1 MILSLK
7 QLKLLVTTTVAV
19 SVTSANWVMAGTSP
33 VKDSSPTL
41 LSAFFGLDNALP
53 FAVNLLCFGGSGDDG
68 MPVVFSHRISS
79 DSVRPEQFQI
89 TTRSGQLKTP
99 KCATLR
105 PAGDPGERRTVL
117 LIGEFGSADTDP
129 PEVVTIVED
138 LLSDTAAPV
147 NFKGQSVDVTP
158 LSEGPSMVLAESLSQ
173 DDWTVDRRGTQ
184 CPSEGVRQII
194 RVTWNGGVRLANG
207 DEPGDT
213 ETHLYSVSM
222 EQEQGT
228 SYITHPIAIAEL
240 GDNDNHHFLC
250 LDTNDKAS
258 AVSFPSGHFID
269 PNRDL
274 NPDTRVIVHT
284 R

>member
-1 MILSLK
+1 MILRVK
-7 QLKLLVTTTVAV
+7 QLKLLITASIAV
-19 SVTSANWVMAGTSP
+19 SATSANCVMAGSLP

-53 FAVNLLCFGGSGDDG
+53 FVVNLLCFGGAGDDG
-68 MPVVFSHRISS
+68 MPVVLSHRISS

-99 KCATLR
+99 ECATLR

-117 LIGEFGSADTDP
+117 LIGEFGNADTDP

-147 NFKGQSVDVTP
+147 NFNGQSVEVTP
-158 LSEGPSMVLAESLSQ
+158 LNEGPSMVLAESVSQ

-184 CPSEGVRQII
+184 CPNDGVKQII

-213 ETHLYSVSM
+213 ETHLYSVTM
-222 EQEQGT
+222 EPERGA

-250 LDTNDKAS
+250 MDTDDKAS
-258 AVSFPSGHFID
+258 EVSFPSGNFID

-274 NPDTRVIVHT
+274 NPDTRVMLHP

>member
-7 QLKLLVTTTVAV
+7 QLKLLIAASIAV
-19 SVTSANWVMAGTSP
+19 SASSANCVMAGSLP
-33 VKDSSPTL
+33 VKGSSPTL

-53 FAVNLLCFGGSGDDG
+53 FVVNLLCFGGAGDDG
-68 MPVVFSHRISS
+68 MPVVLSHRISS
-79 DSVRPEQFQI
+79 DSLRPEQFQI

-99 KCATLR
+99 ECASLR

-117 LIGEFGSADTDP
+117 LIGEFGNADTDP

-147 NFKGQSVDVTP
+147 NFNGQSVEVTP
-158 LSEGPSMVLAESLSQ
+158 LNEGPSMVLAESLSQ

-184 CPSEGVRQII
+184 CPNDGVKQII

-213 ETHLYSVSM
+213 ETHLYSVTM
-222 EQEQGT
+222 EPERGA

-250 LDTNDKAS
+250 MDTDDKAS
-258 AVSFPSGHFID
+258 EVSFPSGHFID

-274 NPDTRVIVHT
+274 NPDTRVMLH
-284 R
+284 RR

>member
-7 QLKLLVTTTVAV
+7 QLRLLITISVAV
-19 SVTSANWVMAGTSP
+19 SATSTNWVMADTSP
-33 VKDSSPTL
+33 IKGSSPKL
-41 LSAFFGLDNALP
+41 LSAFFGLDNAMP
-53 FAVNLLCFGGSGDDG
+53 FAINILCFGAAGEDG
-68 MPVVFSHRISS
+68 MPVVLSHRISS

-117 LIGEFGSADTDP
+117 LIGEFGNAKNDP

-147 NFKGQSVDVTP
+147 NFNGQSVEVTP
-158 LSEGPSMVLAESLSQ
+158 LNEGPSMVLAESLSQ

-184 CPSEGVRQII
+184 CPNDGVKQII

-213 ETHLYSVSM
+213 ETHLYSVTM
-222 EQEQGT
+222 EPERGA

-250 LDTNDKAS
+250 MDTDDKAS
-258 AVSFPSGHFID
+258 EVNFPSGHFID

-274 NPDTRVIVHT
+274 NPDTRVMLH
-284 R
+284 RR

>member
-1 MILSLK
+1 
-7 QLKLLVTTTVAV
+7 
-19 SVTSANWVMAGTSP
+19 MAGSLP
-33 VKDSSPTL
+33 VKGSSPEL

-53 FAVNLLCFGGSGDDG
+53 FVVNLLCFGGAGDDG
-68 MPVVFSHRISS
+68 MPVVLSHRISS
-79 DSVRPEQFQI
+79 DSLRPEQFQI

-99 KCATLR
+99 ECASLR
-105 PAGDPGERRTVL
+105 PAADPGERRTVL
-117 LIGEFGSADTDP
+117 LIGEFGNADTDP

-147 NFKGQSVDVTP
+147 NFNGQSVEVTP
-158 LSEGPSMVLAESLSQ
+158 LNEGPSMVLAESLSR

-184 CPSEGVRQII
+184 CPNDGVKQII

-213 ETHLYSVSM
+213 ETHLYSVTM
-222 EQEQGT
+222 EPERGA

-250 LDTNDKAS
+250 MDTDDKAS
-258 AVSFPSGHFID
+258 EVNFPSGHFID

-274 NPDTRVIVHT
+274 NPDTRVMLH
-284 R
+284 RR

>member
-1 MILSLK
+1 MILNLK

-19 SVTSANWVMAGTSP
+19 SVTSANCVMAGTSP

-53 FAVNLLCFGGSGDDG
+53 FAVNLLCFGGAGDDG
-68 MPVVFSHRISS
+68 MPVVLSHRISS
-79 DSVRPEQFQI
+79 DSLRPEQFQI

-99 KCATLR
+99 ECASLR

-117 LIGEFGSADTDP
+117 LIGEFGNADTDP

-138 LLSDTAAPV
+138 LLSDTTAPV
-147 NFKGQSVDVTP
+147 NFNGQSVQVTP
-158 LSEGPSMVLAESLSQ
+158 LIEGPSMVMAESLSQ

-250 LDTNDKAS
+250 LDTDDKAS

-274 NPDTRVIVHT
+274 NPATRVIVHT

>member
-1 MILSLK
+1 MILNLK
-7 QLKLLVTTTVAV
+7 QLKLLVTTAVAV
-19 SVTSANWVMAGTSP
+19 SVTSTNYVMADTSP
-33 VKDSSPTL
+33 VKDSSPIL

-53 FAVNLLCFGGSGDDG
+53 FAVNLLCFVGAGDDG
-68 MPVVFSHRISS
+68 MPVVLSHRISS
-79 DSVRPEQFQI
+79 DSLRPEQFQI

-99 KCATLR
+99 ECASLR

-117 LIGEFGSADTDP
+117 LIGELGTAETDP

-138 LLSDTAAPV
+138 LLSDTAVPV
-147 NFKGQSVDVTP
+147 NFNGQSVDVTP
-158 LSEGPSMVLAESLSQ
+158 LSEGPSMVMAESLSQ

-213 ETHLYSVSM
+213 ETHLYSVRM
-222 EQEQGT
+222 EPERGA

-240 GDNDNHHFLC
+240 GDNDNHHFSC
-250 LDTNDKAS
+250 LDTNDRAS
-258 AVSFPSGHFID
+258 AVSFPSSHFID

>member
-1 MILSLK
+1 MTPSLK
-7 QLKLLVTTTVAV
+7 QLKRLVTTTVAFL
-19 SVTSANWVMAGTSP
+19 VTSANWVMA
-33 VKDSSPTL
+33 DASSPKTASPAL

-53 FAVNLLCFGGSGDDG
+53 FAANLLCFGASGDDG
-68 MPVVFSHRISS
+68 MPVVLSHRVSR

-117 LIGEFGSADTDP
+117 LIGEFGNADTDP

-147 NFKGQSVDVTP
+147 NFNGQSVEVTP
-158 LSEGPSMVLAESLSQ
+158 LNEGPSMVLAESLSQ

-184 CPSEGVRQII
+184 CPIDGVKQII

-213 ETHLYSVSM
+213 ETHLYSVTM
-222 EQEQGT
+222 EPERGA

-250 LDTNDKAS
+250 LDTDDKAS
-258 AVSFPSGHFID
+258 AVSFTSGHFID

>member
-1 MILSLK
+1 MIPSLK
-7 QLKLLVTTTVAV
+7 QLKLLVTATVAV
-19 SVTSANWVMAGTSP
+19 SAASANCVMAGTLP
-33 VKDSSPTL
+33 VTGSSPKL

-53 FAVNLLCFGGSGDDG
+53 LAVNLLCFGASGDDG

-89 TTRSGQLKTP
+89 TTRSGELKTP
-99 KCATLR
+99 ECATLR

-117 LIGEFGSADTDP
+117 LMGEFGNADNDP

-138 LLSDTAAPV
+138 LLSDTAAPL
-147 NFKGQSVDVTP
+147 NFNGQSVKVTP
-158 LSEGPSMVLAESLSQ
+158 LIEGPSMVMAESL
-173 DDWTVDRRGTQ
+173 DREEWGIDRRGTQ
-184 CPSEGVRQII
+184 CPREGLRQII
-194 RVTWNGGVRLANG
+194 RITWNGGVRLANG
-207 DEPGDT
+207 EEPGDT
-213 ETHLYSVSM
+213 EAHLYRVTM
-222 EQEQGT
+222 QPEQGA

-250 LDTNDKAS
+250 LDTDDTAS

-274 NPDTRVIVHT
+274 NPDTSVMLYPR
-284 R
+284 

>member
-1 MILSLK
+1 MTPSLK
-7 QLKLLVTTTVAV
+7 QLKRLVTTTVAFL
-19 SVTSANWVMAGTSP
+19 VTSANWVMA
-33 VKDSSPTL
+33 DASSPKTASPAL

-53 FAVNLLCFGGSGDDG
+53 FAANLLCFGASGDDG
-68 MPVVFSHRISS
+68 MPVVLSHRVSS

-117 LIGEFGSADTDP
+117 LIGEFGNADTDP
-129 PEVVTIVED
+129 PEVVTIVKS
-138 LLSDTAAPV
+138 LLSDTAAPL
-147 NFKGQSVDVTP
+147 NFKGQSIEVTP
-158 LSEGPSMVLAESLSQ
+158 LSEGPSMVLAEPLSQ
-173 DDWTVDRRGTQ
+173 DDWTVDTRGTQ

-207 DEPGDT
+207 DEPGET

-222 EQEQGT
+222 ESEQGT

-250 LDTNDKAS
+250 LDTDDKAS

-269 PNRDL
+269 PNGDP

-284 R
+284 P

>member
-7 QLKLLVTTTVAV
+7 QLKLLITASIAV
-19 SVTSANWVMAGTSP
+19 SATSANCVMAGSIP
-33 VKDSSPTL
+33 VKGSSPTL

-53 FAVNLLCFGGSGDDG
+53 FVINLLCFGGAGDDG
-68 MPVVFSHRISS
+68 MPVVLSHRISS
-79 DSVRPEQFQI
+79 DSLRPEQFQI

-99 KCATLR
+99 ECASLR

-117 LIGEFGSADTDP
+117 LIGEFGNADTDP

-147 NFKGQSVDVTP
+147 NFNGQSVEVTP
-158 LSEGPSMVLAESLSQ
+158 LNEGPSMVLAESLSR

-184 CPSEGVRQII
+184 CPNDGVKQII

-213 ETHLYSVSM
+213 ETHLYSVTM
-222 EQEQGT
+222 EPERGA

-250 LDTNDKAS
+250 MDTDDKAS
-258 AVSFPSGHFID
+258 EVNFPSGHFID

-274 NPDTRVIVHT
+274 NPDTRVMLH
-284 R
+284 RR

>member
-7 QLKLLVTTTVAV
+7 QLRLLITISVAV
-19 SVTSANWVMAGTSP
+19 SATSTNWVMAGTSP

-53 FAVNLLCFGGSGDDG
+53 FAVNLLCFGAAGDDG
-68 MPVVFSHRISS
+68 MPVILSHRISS

-99 KCATLR
+99 ECATLR

-117 LIGEFGSADTDP
+117 LMGEFGNADTDP

-138 LLSDTAAPV
+138 LLSDTTSPL
-147 NFKGQSVDVTP
+147 NFKGQSVEVTP
-158 LSEGPSMVLAESLSQ
+158 LCEGPAMVLAESI
-173 DDWTVDRRGTQ
+173 DRNDWAVDRRGTQ

-213 ETHLYSVSM
+213 ETGLYSVVM
-222 EQEQGT
+222 EPEQGA

-250 LDTNDKAS
+250 MDTDDKAS
-258 AVSFPSGHFID
+258 AVTFPSGHFID

-274 NPDTRVIVHT
+274 NPDTRVMLYP

>member
-7 QLKLLVTTTVAV
+7 LLKLLATATLAI
-19 SVTSANWVMAGTSP
+19 SATSTNWVMADTSS
-33 VKDSSPTL
+33 VNGSSPKL
-41 LSAFFGLDNALP
+41 LSAFFGLDNAMP
-53 FAVNLLCFGGSGDDG
+53 FAINILCFGAAGDDG
-68 MPVVFSHRISS
+68 MPVVLSHRVSS

-99 KCATLR
+99 ECATLR

-117 LIGEFGSADTDP
+117 LIGEFGNADTDP
-129 PEVVTIVED
+129 PEAVTIVED
-138 LLSDTAAPV
+138 LLSDTAAPL
-147 NFKGQSVDVTP
+147 NFKGQSVEVTP
-158 LSEGPSMVLAESLSQ
+158 LNEGPSMVFAESV
-173 DDWTVDRRGTQ
+173 DRNDWAVDRRGTQ

-213 ETHLYSVSM
+213 ETGLYSVVM
-222 EQEQGT
+222 EPEQGA

-250 LDTNDKAS
+250 MDTDDKAS
-258 AVSFPSGHFID
+258 AVTFPSGHFID

-274 NPDTRVIVHT
+274 NPDTRVILQP

>member
-1 MILSLK
+1 MTLSLK
-7 QLKLLVTTTVAV
+7 QLKLLVTASIAV
-19 SVTSANWVMAGTSP
+19 SATSANWVMADTSP
-33 VKDSSPTL
+33 VKNSSPTL

-53 FAVNLLCFGGSGDDG
+53 FAVNVLCFGGAGDDG
-68 MPVVFSHRISS
+68 MPVVLSHRISS
-79 DSVRPEQFQI
+79 DSLRPEQFQI

-117 LIGEFGSADTDP
+117 LIGEFGNADTDP
-129 PEVVTIVED
+129 PEVVTVVED

-147 NFKGQSVDVTP
+147 NFNGQSVEVTP
-158 LSEGPSMVLAESLSQ
+158 LNEGPSMVLAESLSQ

-213 ETHLYSVSM
+213 ETHLYSVTM
-222 EQEQGT
+222 EPERGA

-250 LDTNDKAS
+250 MDTDDKAS

-274 NPDTRVIVHT
+274 NPDTRVMLH
-284 R
+284 RR

>member
-7 QLKLLVTTTVAV
+7 QLKVLITASIAV
-19 SVTSANWVMAGTSP
+19 SATSANCVMACSLP
-33 VKDSSPTL
+33 VKGSSPTL

-53 FAVNLLCFGGSGDDG
+53 FAVNLLCFGGAGDDG
-68 MPVVFSHRISS
+68 MPVVLSHRISS
-79 DSVRPEQFQI
+79 DSLRPEQFQI

-99 KCATLR
+99 ECASLR
-105 PAGDPGERRTVL
+105 PAADPGERRTVL
-117 LIGEFGSADTDP
+117 LIGEFGNADTDP

-138 LLSDTAAPV
+138 LLSDTAAQV
-147 NFKGQSVDVTP
+147 NFNGQSVEVTP
-158 LSEGPSMVLAESLSQ
+158 LNEGPSMVLAESLSQ

-184 CPSEGVRQII
+184 CPNDGVKQII

-213 ETHLYSVSM
+213 ETHLYSVTM
-222 EQEQGT
+222 EPERGA

-250 LDTNDKAS
+250 MDTDDKAS
-258 AVSFPSGHFID
+258 EVNFPSGHFID

-274 NPDTRVIVHT
+274 NPDTRVMLH
-284 R
+284 RR

>member
-1 MILSLK
+1 MIPSPK
-7 QLKLLVTTTVAV
+7 QLKRLVTATVAFL
-19 SVTSANWVMAGTSP
+19 VTSANWVMA
-33 VKDSSPTL
+33 DASSPKTASPAL

-53 FAVNLLCFGGSGDDG
+53 FAVNLLCFGASGDDG
-68 MPVVFSHRISS
+68 MPVVLSHRISS
-79 DSVRPEQFQI
+79 DSLRPEQFQI

-99 KCATLR
+99 ECASLR

-117 LIGEFGSADTDP
+117 LIGEFGNADTDP

-138 LLSDTAAPV
+138 LLSDTTAPV
-147 NFKGQSVDVTP
+147 NFNGQSVQVTP
-158 LSEGPSMVLAESLSQ
+158 LIEGPSMVMAESLSQ

-213 ETHLYSVSM
+213 ETHLYSVTM
-222 EQEQGT
+222 EPEQGT

-274 NPDTRVIVHT
+274 NPDTRVIVHP

>member
-7 QLKLLVTTTVAV
+7 QLKLLIAASIAV
-19 SVTSANWVMAGTSP
+19 SASSANCVMAGSLP
-33 VKDSSPTL
+33 VKGSSPTL

-53 FAVNLLCFGGSGDDG
+53 FVINLLCFGGAGDDG
-68 MPVVFSHRISS
+68 MPVVLSHRISS
-79 DSVRPEQFQI
+79 DSLRPEQFQI

-99 KCATLR
+99 ECASLR

-117 LIGEFGSADTDP
+117 LIGEFGNADTDP

-147 NFKGQSVDVTP
+147 NFNGQSVEVTP
-158 LSEGPSMVLAESLSQ
+158 LNEGPSMVLAESLSQ

-184 CPSEGVRQII
+184 CPNDGVKQII

-213 ETHLYSVSM
+213 ETHLYSVTM
-222 EQEQGT
+222 EPERGA

-250 LDTNDKAS
+250 MDTDDKAS
-258 AVSFPSGHFID
+258 EVSFPSGHFID

-274 NPDTRVIVHT
+274 NPDTRVMLH
-284 R
+284 RR

>member
-1 MILSLK
+1 MILSLR

-99 KCATLR
+99 ECATLR

-117 LIGEFGSADTDP
+117 LIGEFGNADTDP

-138 LLSDTAAPV
+138 LLSDMPEPL

-250 LDTNDKAS
+250 LDTDDKAS

>member
-1 MILSLK
+1 MTLSLK
-7 QLKLLVTTTVAV
+7 QLKLLVTASIAV
-19 SVTSANWVMAGTSP
+19 SATSANWVMADTSP
-33 VKDSSPTL
+33 VKNSSPTL

-53 FAVNLLCFGGSGDDG
+53 FVVNLLCFGGAGDDG
-68 MPVVFSHRISS
+68 MPVVLSHRISS
-79 DSVRPEQFQI
+79 DSLRPEQFQI

-99 KCATLR
+99 ECASLR

-117 LIGEFGSADTDP
+117 LIGELGNADTDP

-147 NFKGQSVDVTP
+147 NFNGQSVEVTP
-158 LSEGPSMVLAESLSQ
+158 LNEGPSMVLAESLSQ

-184 CPSEGVRQII
+184 CPNDGVKQII

-213 ETHLYSVSM
+213 ETHLYSVTM
-222 EQEQGT
+222 EPERGA

-250 LDTNDKAS
+250 MDTDDKAS
-258 AVSFPSGHFID
+258 EVSFPSGHFID

-274 NPDTRVIVHT
+274 NPDTRVMLH
-284 R
+284 RR

>member
-53 FAVNLLCFGGSGDDG
+53 FAVNLLCFGGAGDDG

-89 TTRSGQLKTP
+89 TTRSGQLTTP
-99 KCATLR
+99 ECATLR

-117 LIGEFGSADTDP
+117 LIGEFGNADTDP

-138 LLSDTAAPV
+138 LLSDTARRLISRV
-147 NFKGQSVDVTP
+147 NRST
-158 LSEGPSMVLAESLSQ
+158 
-173 DDWTVDRRGTQ
+173 
-184 CPSEGVRQII
+184 
-194 RVTWNGGVRLANG
+194 
-207 DEPGDT
+207 
-213 ETHLYSVSM
+213 
-222 EQEQGT
+222 
-228 SYITHPIAIAEL
+228 
-240 GDNDNHHFLC
+240 
-250 LDTNDKAS
+250 
-258 AVSFPSGHFID
+258 
-269 PNRDL
+269 
-274 NPDTRVIVHT
+274 
-284 R
+284 

>member
-7 QLKLLVTTTVAV
+7 QLTLLAAATLTLPI
-19 SVTSANWVMAGTSP
+19 TSTNWVMPGTSP
-33 VKDSSPTL
+33 VKGSPPTL
-41 LSAFFGLDNALP
+41 LSAFFGLDNAMPL
-53 FAVNLLCFGGSGDDG
+53 AVNLLCFGAAGDDG
-68 MPVVFSHRISS
+68 MPVVLSHRISS

-105 PAGDPGERRTVL
+105 PAGDPGERRAVL
-117 LIGEFGSADTDP
+117 LIGEFGHADTDP

-138 LLSDTAAPV
+138 LLSDTAEPL
-147 NFKGQSVDVTP
+147 NFKGLSVEVTP
-158 LSEGPSMVLAESLSQ
+158 LSEGPSMVLAESL
-173 DDWTVDRRGTQ
+173 DRKEWAVDRRGTL
-184 CPSEGVRQII
+184 CPSEWVRQII

-213 ETHLYSVSM
+213 ETGLYSVTI
-222 EQEQGT
+222 EPEQGK
-228 SYITHPIAIAEL
+228 SYITHAIAIAEL

-250 LDTNDKAS
+250 LDTDDKALE
-258 AVSFPSGHFID
+258 VSFPSGHFID

-274 NPDTRVIVHT
+274 NPDTRVMLEP

>member
-53 FAVNLLCFGGSGDDG
+53 FAVNLLCFGGAGDDG

-99 KCATLR
+99 ECATLR

-117 LIGEFGSADTDP
+117 LIGEFGNADTDP

-184 CPSEGVRQII
+184 CPSEGVSQII

-207 DEPGDT
+207 DEPGKT
-213 ETHLYSVSM
+213 ETYLYSVSM
-222 EQEQGT
+222 EPEQGT

-250 LDTNDKAS
+250 LDTDDKAS